1 MSAND
6 ISGYKYISEAAN
18 CSHEYLLPAL
28 ERELKSL
35 RLPAQRAFDLGCGN
49 GAVSHWLANRGYNV
63 SGVDP
68 STQGLEHAKRAYPDL
83 DLRIGSAYEP
93 LHETFG
99 TFPLVVSLEVVEHLY
114 SPRQYATC
122 IRDLL
127 QPSGY
132 AIISTPYHGY
142 LKNLA
147 MAIAGKL
154 DTHFTALWEHGHIKF
169 WSPRTLRQLFEE
181 VGLRCCRLH
190 RVGRIP
196 PLAKSMLMVIQRPF

>member
-1 MSAND
+1 VSAND
-6 ISGYKYISEAAN
+6 ISGYEYSSETVN
-18 CSHEYLLPAL
+18 CSHDYLLPTL
-28 ERELKSL
+28 ERELESL
-35 RLPAQRAFDLGCGN
+35 RLQEKRAFDLGCGN
-49 GAVSHWLANRGYNV
+49 GAVSHWLATRGFRV
-63 SGVDP
+63 AGVDP

-114 SPRQYATC
+114 SPRQFATC
-122 IRDLL
+122 VRNLL

-142 LKNLA
+142 LKNLV

-154 DTHFTALWEHGHIKF
+154 DSHFTALWDHGHIKF

-181 VGLRCCRLH
+181 AGLRFCRLH

-196 PLAKSMLMVIQRPF
+196 PLAKSMVMVVQRPS